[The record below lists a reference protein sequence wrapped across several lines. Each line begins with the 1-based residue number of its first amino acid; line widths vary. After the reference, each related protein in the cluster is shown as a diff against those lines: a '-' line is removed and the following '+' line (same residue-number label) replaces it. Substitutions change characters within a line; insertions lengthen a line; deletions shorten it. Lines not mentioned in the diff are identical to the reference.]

1 MWPER
6 AKFMGGA
13 AVKLPSE
20 LKNSAVAKGA
30 PAASQQPPVTS
41 TRPSVSSTVAA
52 PERAAAIV
60 PAGTQVPVAGAA
72 RFEPL
77 TSRPTPR
84 SEIPSTTTR

>member
-20 LKNSAVAKGA
+20 LKNSAALRVA
-30 PAASQQPPVTS
+30 PAASEPPVTS